1 MLLEVAEIQQEL
13 RMKMYLETGNWYSG
27 AGRQMIRDSLEAL
40 AAHVEVSPKDLVF
53 VDNASFGITSV
64 LKSVRFQPAD
74 RILYLDEVHDTFWN
88 VHQSFLPDVDL
99 LSIPLC
105 LGRKSFSRSDVLDCI
120 DSFLAE
126 HADDMQHVR
135 LFALSHITA
144 RPSVLLPV
152 KEIVQKVKQVCPNVL
167 VLVDGAQAL
176 GQLARLGIQDIGADF
191 YVASLAKWF
200 CAPPGVGM
208 LWVHPEHQENV
219 FPVCTRFVGTFQH
232 RFIYNGLRDQ
242 TQMSAVKDL
251 VRIRQ
256 DMLGEIGQEGLVRH
270 CQELV
275 QEGAQLV
282 AKALGTEVFPLPGS
296 GLEMSTCC
304 VRLPIDDPTLVY
316 QVMAHVA

>member
-1 MLLEVAEIQQEL
+1 
-13 RMKMYLETGNWYSG
+13 
-27 AGRQMIRDSLEAL
+27 
-40 AAHVEVSPKDLVF
+40 
-53 VDNASFGITSV
+53 
-64 LKSVRFQPAD
+64 
-74 RILYLDEVHDTFWN
+74 
-88 VHQSFLPDVDL
+88 
-99 LSIPLC
+99 
-105 LGRKSFSRSDVLDCI
+105 
-120 DSFLAE
+120 
-126 HADDMQHVR
+126 MQHVR

-152 KEIVQKVKQVCPNVL
+152 KEIVQKVKRVCPDAL

-242 TQMSAVKDL
+242 TQMSVVKDL

-282 AKALGTEVFPLPGS
+282 AQALGTEVFPLPGS
-296 GLEMSTCC
+296 GLETSTCC
-304 VRLPIDDPTLVY
+304 VRLPIEDLTLVY
-316 QVMAHVA
+316 QVMAHVAEIENVHFTVINIGGVWWVRLAACLLLEYLISKTWLRNSRLLFLSLKSSQAERQLSRKW